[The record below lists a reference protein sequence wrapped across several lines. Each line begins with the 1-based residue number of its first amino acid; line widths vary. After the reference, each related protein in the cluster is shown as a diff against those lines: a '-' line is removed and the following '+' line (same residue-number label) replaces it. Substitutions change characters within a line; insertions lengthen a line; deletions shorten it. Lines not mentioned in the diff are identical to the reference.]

1 MMASIPQYNE
11 YAEQVL
17 MPAMDQKVL
26 AEIQDFEKRKDTENP
41 RYEEL
46 LIGSFYNQHLLRLP
60 PEQWPEPV
68 LRTFKHLN
76 KPLYTRM
83 QGPSEMGASGVL
95 ENWDRSA
102 DLHLITVP
110 TLVVGAEH
118 DTMDPKHMEWMSK
131 QLPHA
136 RYLYCPNGSHLSLY
150 DDQETYTSGVIAFLK
165 DVDAGRF

>member
-1 MMASIPQYNE
+1 MSSIPAYNK
-11 YAEQVL
+11 YAHEVL
-17 MPAMDQKVL
+17 MPAMDQQAL
-26 AEIQDFEKRKDTENP
+26 AEILAIEKKKDYDNP

-46 LIGSFYNQHLLRLP
+46 LMDNFYDEHILRLP
-60 PEQWPEPV
+60 PAQWPEPV
-68 LRTFKHLN
+68 LRGFGHLN
-76 KPLYTRM
+76 KKVYTLM

-95 ENWDRSA
+95 EKWDRSA